1 MFLLYW
7 VETMTIKE
15 IETYAKSVGLCGEF
29 GEPFIG
35 SLYMSFGEPH
45 KSTVLYYPGEKRN
58 RKIYISKTLI
68 WRKSNGGYIY
78 FESDDFPKNDGKSHM
93 MTDYYPSYLLSDTK
107 GITNALN
114 NLGAAYKRCLVEIKK
129 AAINEDFGDDK

>member
-7 VETMTIKE
+7 VGTMTIKE
-15 IETYAKSVGLCGEF
+15 IEKYAKSIGLYGDY

-35 SLYMSFGEPH
+35 SLYMSFDEPH

-68 WRKSNGGYIY
+68 WRKSKSGHIY
-78 FESDDFPKNDGKSHM
+78 FESNDFPKDNRSHI
-93 MTDYYPSYLLSDTK
+93 MTDYYTSYMLSDTN

-114 NLGAAYKRCLVEIKK
+114 NLGIAYKKCLIEIKK
-129 AAINEDFGDDK
+129 AAIKEDFEDDK

>member
-15 IETYAKSVGLCGEF
+15 IEKYAKSVGLCGEF
-29 GEPFIG
+29 GDPFIG

-45 KSTVLYYPGEKRN
+45 KYTVLYYPDDKRK
-58 RKIYISKTLI
+58 RIYISKTLM
-68 WRKSNGGYIY
+68 WRKSKTGHIY
-78 FESDDFPKNDGKSHM
+78 FESDDFPKNDGKIHI
-93 MTDYYPSYLLSDTK
+93 MTDYYPSYSLSDNN

-114 NLGAAYKRCLVEIKK
+114 NLGVSYKRCLVEIKK
-129 AAINEDFGDDK
+129 NCIEKDFSNDE

>member
-7 VETMTIKE
+7 VVTMTIKE
-15 IETYAKSVGLCGEF
+15 IETYAKSIGLCGDF

-35 SLYMSFGEPH
+35 CLYMSFGEAH

-58 RKIYISKTLI
+58 RKIYISKTLM
-68 WRKSNGGYIY
+68 WRKSNSGYIY